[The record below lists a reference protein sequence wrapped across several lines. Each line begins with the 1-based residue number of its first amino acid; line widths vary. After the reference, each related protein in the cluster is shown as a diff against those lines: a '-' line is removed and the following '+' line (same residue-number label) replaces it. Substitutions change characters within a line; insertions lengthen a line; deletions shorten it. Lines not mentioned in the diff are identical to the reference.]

1 MNESL
6 AIWLTRRM
14 GTPIGARDLLIASH
28 AVSLDAVLVT
38 ANTREFERVPDLK
51 TENWLVS

>member
-1 MNESL
+1 
-6 AIWLTRRM
+6 M

-28 AVSLDAVLVT
+28 AVSLDAVMVT